1 MTSLK
6 VSPVIQSHQSKL
18 DEAYEL
24 TDDFQSQ
31 HQEQTIWVPKFFQ
44 YDGASIPPA
53 AYQIVGTPFNP
64 RFMKAAVVHD
74 WLYYTQQFSRDVA
87 DGIFYDLLIDAGVP
101 KLKAIVMRESVQNFG
116 AWYWDNDEEDDAYL
130 VDLKQKVIDDGRDP
144 AKYHF
149 PE

>member
-1 MTSLK
+1 MTLLL
-6 VSPVIQSHQSKL
+6 VSPVVNSHQSKL

-24 TDDFQSQ
+24 TDDFHVQYQ
-31 HQEQTIWVPKFFQ
+31 NNAIWVPKFFQ

-53 AYQIVGTPFNP
+53 GYQIVGTPFNP
-64 RFMKAAVVHD
+64 RFMIPAVVHD

-87 DGIFYDLLIDAGVP
+87 DEIFYELLIEAGVP
-101 KLKAIVMRESVQNFG
+101 KLKAIVMRESVQSFG

-130 VDLKQKVIDDGRDP
+130 AELKQKVIDDGRDP
-144 AKYHF
+144 DKYHF